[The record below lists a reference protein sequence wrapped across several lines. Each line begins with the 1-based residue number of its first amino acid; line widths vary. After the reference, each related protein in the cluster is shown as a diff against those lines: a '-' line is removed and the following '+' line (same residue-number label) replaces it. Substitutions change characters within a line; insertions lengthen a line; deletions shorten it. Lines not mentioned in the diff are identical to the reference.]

1 MATLRVRAY
10 NVRFGDAILITVPD
24 RDPVTKKTTTRHI
37 LLDVGNVLNKEGGDD
52 TVFKPVLEA
61 ILKDLGGRPLD
72 LYVMTH
78 EHLDHVQG
86 LFYGSTKAFP
96 TGQLEEK
103 LKVDYAWLT
112 ASAAKDYYDTHPAAR
127 KQKLTFLD
135 AYARIRLHL
144 QAAPPEVAAR
154 FEMLMANNDPSST
167 GQCVDY
173 LRGLARKKTTYV
185 SRGCDLTGAH
195 PFAETTFKIWAPEED
210 TSDYY
215 RGLLPAAVGLTP
227 TTAAGTIG
235 TAPPRPLPPSGV
247 DAEAFFNLVEMRQRG
262 FVDNLLAIDRAANN
276 TSVVFSLHWRGWK
289 LLFPGDAEL
298 TSWKMMKA
306 QGVLE
311 PVHFLKVS
319 HHGSHNGTPDGDV
332 LEAFLPKKAPDKK
345 TRRALI
351 STWRDTY
358 NGIPDSPTNTKISD
372 RCTLVSMLDKET
384 APYVEWTFRA

>member
-1 MATLRVRAY
+1 MDELRVRAY
-10 NVRFGDAILITVPD
+10 NVRFGDAILVTVPD
-24 RDPVTKKTTTRHI
+24 RDAATGKTTTRHI
-37 LLDVGNVLNKEGGDD
+37 LIDVGNVLNKEGGAD
-52 TVFKPVLEA
+52 TVFKPALDDVIKE
-61 ILKDLGGRPLD
+61 LGGRPLD

-86 LFYGSTKAFP
+86 LFYCATRGFP
-96 TGQLEEK
+96 AGELEQK

-112 ASAAKDYYDTHPAAR
+112 ASAAKNYYDTHSQAQ
-127 KQKLTFLD
+127 KQKKAFLD
-135 AYARIRLHL
+135 TYARIRLHL
-144 QAAPPEVAAR
+144 AAAPSDVATC
-154 FEMLMANNDPSST
+154 FEMLLANNDPAST

-185 SRGCDLTGAH
+185 YRGRRLTGTH
-195 PFAETTFKIWAPEED
+195 PFKEAKFKIWGPEED

-215 RGLLPAAVGLTP
+215 RGLLPVAVGLTP
-227 TTAAGTIG
+227 VTAAGTIG
-235 TAPPRPLPPSGV
+235 TAPGRPLPPSGV
-247 DAEAFFNLVEMRQRG
+247 DAEAFYNLVEMRQRG

-276 TSVVFSLHWRGWK
+276 TSVVFSLQWRGWK

-298 TSWKMMKA
+298 ASWKMMQA

-332 LEAFLPKKAPDKK
+332 LEAFLPLKAPDKRA
-345 TRRALI
+345 RRALI

-358 NGIPDSPTNTKISD
+358 SGIPHTLTNKKLKD
-372 RCTLVSMLDKET
+372 RCTLISMLDKDT
-384 APYVEWTFRA
+384 VPYVQWSFKG

>member
-1 MATLRVRAY
+1 MFKPAL
-10 NVRFGDAILITVPD
+10 DAIL
-24 RDPVTKKTTTRHI
+24 
-37 LLDVGNVLNKEGGDD
+37 KELAGH
-52 TVFKPVLEA
+52 T
-61 ILKDLGGRPLD
+61 LD

-86 LFYGSTKAFP
+86 LFYCSTKGFAAGEFE
-96 TGQLEEK
+96 QK

-112 ASAAKDYYDTHPAAR
+112 ASAAKNYYDTHPQAR
-127 KQKLTFLD
+127 KLKQAFLE
-135 AYARIRLHL
+135 AYTRIRLHL
-144 QAAPPEVAAR
+144 QAAPPEVASH
-154 FEMLMANNDPSST
+154 FEMLLANNDPAST

-173 LRGLARKKTTYV
+173 LRGLAKKKTTYV
-185 SRGCDLTGAH
+185 SRGLDLAGTH
-195 PFAETTFKIWAPEED
+195 PFKEATFKIWGPEED

-227 TTAAGTIG
+227 TTAVGTIG
-235 TAPPRPLPPSGV
+235 TAPVRPLPPAGV

-262 FVDNLLAIDRAANN
+262 FVDNLLAIDKAANN

-289 LLFPGDAEL
+289 LLFPGDAEQA
-298 TSWKMMKA
+298 SWKMMKA

-311 PVHFLKVS
+311 PVHFLKVA
-319 HHGSHNGTPDGDV
+319 HHGSQNGTPDGDV

-358 NGIPDSPTNTKISD
+358 NGIPNDPTNKKLSD
-372 RCTLVSMLDKET
+372 RCKLISMLDKDT
-384 APYVEWTFRA
+384 VPYVEWTFRA

>member
-1 MATLRVRAY
+1 MDTLRVRAY
-10 NVRFGDAILITVPD
+10 NVRFGDAILVTVPD
-24 RDPVTKKTTTRHI
+24 RDPVTKTTTKRHI
-37 LLDVGNVLNKEGGDD
+37 LIDVGNVLSKEGGADA
-52 TVFKPVLEA
+52 VFKPAVDA
-61 ILKDLGGRPLD
+61 ILKELAGQTLD

-86 LFYGSTKAFP
+86 LFYCSTKGFP
-96 TGQLEEK
+96 AGELEQK

-112 ASAAKDYYDTHPAAR
+112 ASAAKNYYDTHPQAR
-127 KQKLTFLD
+127 KQKQAFLD

-144 QAAPPEVAAR
+144 QAAPPEVASR
-154 FEMLMANNDPSST
+154 FEMLLANNDPSST

-173 LRGLARKKTTYV
+173 LRGLATKMTTYV
-185 SRGCDLTGAH
+185 SRGLDLAGTH
-195 PFAETTFKIWAPEED
+195 PFKEATFKIWGPEED

-235 TAPPRPLPPSGV
+235 TAPVRPLPPAGV

-262 FVDNLLAIDRAANN
+262 FVDNLLAIDKAANN
-276 TSVVFSLHWRGWK
+276 TSVVFSLQWRGWK
-289 LLFPGDAEL
+289 LLFPGDAEQA
-298 TSWKMMKA
+298 SWKMMKA

-311 PVHFLKVS
+311 PVHFLKVA
-319 HHGSHNGTPDGDV
+319 HHGSQNGTPDGDV

-358 NGIPDSPTNTKISD
+358 NGIPNDPTNKKISD
-372 RCTLVSMLDKET
+372 RCKLISMLDKDT
-384 APYVEWTFRA
+384 APYVEWTFRG